1 VGKKWSIKISQLAP
15 ANKEDK
21 KDKLKPVSEPKA
33 PEPKNS
39 VTQPQ
44 VPDTGFSEIK
54 KLMQTPGALINFG
67 KGDTPV
73 FNKPLS
79 GAEFAKLVNGKQL
92 SEQAIFD
99 SIKSS
104 LNRQGFNENI
114 NYSAEQL
121 KAFQNQLNSDLIYE
135 YSDILKLLNGDLFK

>member
-1 VGKKWSIKISQLAP
+1 MGKKWSIKISQLAP
-15 ANKEDK
+15 ATKGDK
-21 KDKLKPVSEPKA
+21 KNKPEPVSEPKA

-39 VTQPQ
+39 ATQPQ
-44 VPDTGFSEIK
+44 APDNSFSEMK

-73 FNKPLS
+73 FSKPLS
-79 GAEFAKLVNGKQL
+79 GVEFAKLVNGKQL
-92 SEQAIFD
+92 SEQAIFE

-104 LNRQGFNENI
+104 LDRQGFNENT
-114 NYSAEQL
+114 NYSSEQL